1 MFWRKRSKR
10 EGSGVVS
17 DAWLVVGLG
26 NPGPQYEATRHNVG
40 QMALDVLADRIGAR
54 FAGHKTNSRVAEGFL
69 RPGGPKLV
77 LAKSNGYMN
86 TSGGPVSA
94 LAKYF
99 DVPAERIGWSGCA
112 GDPTTGRVYA
122 IGACGLLKCLDGD
135 TGKTIWSHSL
145 SEEFGLLSTYG
156 GRTNVPVIFDDL
168 AIISAV
174 CTSWGDQARP
184 VHRFMAFNKTTGEL
198 VWTNGTRPLPDDT
211 TYSTPFL
218 AVIKGQPLMVFGSGD
233 GSVWAFQP
241 RTGKPQPPRPLD
253 GEAVPFEA
261 EADRREDAQPA
272 ENDHELVHSGISLLA
287 NARNG

>member
-1 MFWRKRSKR
+1 MFWRKRGKR

-99 DVPAERIGWSGCA
+99 AVPAERVIVLHDELDLPFDSLKLKQGGGHGGHNGLRDIAKALGTPEFLRVRIGI
-112 GDPTTGRVYA
+112 GRPPGQQDAADFVLKPFA
-122 IGACGLLKCLDGD
+122 KAERDALGVLLEDAADAAESLVDEGLLNAQQRF
-135 TGKTIWSHSL
+135 H
-145 SEEFGLLSTYG
+145 
-156 GRTNVPVIFDDL
+156 GR
-168 AIISAV
+168 
-174 CTSWGDQARP
+174 
-184 VHRFMAFNKTTGEL
+184 
-198 VWTNGTRPLPDDT
+198 
-211 TYSTPFL
+211 
-218 AVIKGQPLMVFGSGD
+218 SG
-233 GSVWAFQP
+233 
-241 RTGKPQPPRPLD
+241 R
-253 GEAVPFEA
+253 
-261 EADRREDAQPA
+261 
-272 ENDHELVHSGISLLA
+272 
-287 NARNG
+287 